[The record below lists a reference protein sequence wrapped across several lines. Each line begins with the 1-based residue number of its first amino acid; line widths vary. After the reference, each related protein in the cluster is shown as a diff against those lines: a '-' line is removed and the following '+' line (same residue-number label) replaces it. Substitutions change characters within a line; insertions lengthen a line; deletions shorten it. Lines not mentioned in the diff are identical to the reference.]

1 MHIRKN
7 EIIGDECRDYI
18 NPGGHSFVITLR

>member
-18 NPGGHSFVITLR
+18 NPDKHSFVVTLR